1 MIRAPYNFV
10 PLSDE
15 VFFPEWAK
23 SLSQDVPF
31 SDGVNG
37 TITLRI
43 VAKSPVFVR
52 NGHTKEDKEMSTST
66 YRSFS
71 KTSDG
76 KYFIPGTSIKGAVRS
91 VLEIMSFGK
100 MSQISRKRYGVRDL
114 KLDGYL
120 SKFQYE
126 KIHCGWMSKKNNQIE
141 ISDNGLPYRI
151 SHKEIDAKFGTS
163 FCREFSATC
172 FGPHSDH
179 SSLYKYGKLRD
190 EDINQS
196 YSFVVAK
203 LNPENQ
209 TDPRMEAKFP
219 EKGKTGDITGKIVFT
234 GQSTGR
240 KEKTDYQKAMGKFYE
255 FVFLELKEPISF
267 QLDTEDSRYKDF
279 CFIYKDSK
287 EWKYWEREMNSGKK
301 VPVFFYVDN
310 EEIHHLGLSY
320 LYKIPYPRTIDSYL
334 PSQHN
339 NPDMDLCECLFGK
352 VGRNRKDEISL
363 KGRVQFS
370 HAFSE
375 EVIPY
380 PRELVPYMSSPK
392 PTYYPIYMQQKGIDG
407 SMVTQKGEL
416 LRYSTMFISDALL
429 RGWKRYPIRRGYS
442 DSFMETFENQENN
455 TSPFIPLGEGS
466 SFKCKIRFFNLK
478 PEELGALLYTLDLH
492 QGYFHSIGFA
502 KPFGFGQV
510 RFTVE
515 DLYGDVSLDNKD
527 ELKEKFIM
535 LMSNKIPSYT
545 KSVQIKELSAML
557 QEQQLRTSLEYM
569 NLDEFVDCKK
579 QNAGK
584 DQFGEY
590 LQNYT
595 KYIKPVVV
603 EAHNLIDEAVVS
615 LWDRRI
621 KNAKLI
627 KGKDLNPKILDLGA
641 NTVKLKVG
649 DRIKVKKIMKGSNVV
664 KLIYLKKI

>member
-10 PLSDE
+10 PVSDQ
-15 VFFPEWAK
+15 VFFPEWAE

-31 SDGVNG
+31 SDGVSG
-37 TITLRI
+37 TIKLHIT
-43 VAKSPVFVR
+43 AKSPVFVR
-52 NGHTKEDKEMSTST
+52 NGHTKKDKELSTSA

-76 KYFIPGTSIKGAVRS
+76 RYFIPGTSIKGAVRS
-91 VLEIMSFGK
+91 VLEIMSFSK

-114 KLDGYL
+114 KSDRYL
-120 SKFQYE
+120 STFQYE
-126 KIHCGWMSKKNNQIE
+126 KIHCGWMSKKDDQIE

-163 FCREFSATC
+163 FYKEFSDIH
-172 FGPHSDH
+172 FSLDSDH
-179 SSLYKYGKLRD
+179 SSLYKYGKLQR
-190 EDINQS
+190 EDVDRA
-196 YSFVVAK
+196 YSFVVAR
-203 LNPENQ
+203 LNPDNPADQ
-209 TDPRMEAKFP
+209 RMEAKFS
-219 EKGKTGDITGKIVFT
+219 ENDKIGDITGKIVFT

-240 KEKTDYQKAMGKFYE
+240 KEKTKHQKATGKFYE
-255 FVFLELKEPISF
+255 FVFLEPIEPVCL
-267 QLDTEDSRYKDF
+267 QLDVEDDRYKDF

-287 EWKYWEREMNSGKK
+287 EWKYWERKMNLGEK

-310 EEIHHLGLSY
+310 NKIHHLGLSY
-320 LYKIPYPRTIDSYL
+320 LYKIPYPKTIDSYL
-334 PSQHN
+334 PDQHN
-339 NPDMDLCECLFGK
+339 RLKMDLCECLFGK
-352 VGRNRKDEISL
+352 VGRNRKEEISL

-380 PRELVPYMSSPK
+380 PSELVPYMSSPK
-392 PTYYPIYMQQKGIDG
+392 PTYYPIYMQQKGTDG
-407 SMVTQKGEL
+407 WMVSQNDEL
-416 LRYSTMFISDALL
+416 LRYSTMFTSGALL
-429 RGWKRYPIRRGYS
+429 RGWKRYPIRHGYS
-442 DSFMETFENQENN
+442 ENFKKPSKNQESN

-478 PEELGALLYTLDLH
+478 PEEIGALLCTLDLH
-492 QGYFHSIGFA
+492 QGYFHSVGFA

-510 RFTVE
+510 RFVVE

-527 ELKEKFIM
+527 ELKEKFIK
-535 LMSNKIPSYT
+535 LMSNKITDYT
-545 KSVQIKELSAML
+545 KSVQIKELFAML

-569 NLDEFVDCKK
+569 NLDEFVECKK

-595 KYIKPVVV
+595 KYIKPVAV
-603 EAHNLIDEAVVS
+603 EAQNFIDEAVIS

-621 KNAKLI
+621 KNAKLV
-627 KGKDLNPKILDLGA
+627 KGKDLNSKILDLGTS
-641 NTVKLKVG
+641 TVKLKVG
-649 DRIKVKKIMKGSNVV
+649 DRIKVKKVMKGSNVV
-664 KLIYLKKI
+664 KLIYLSKI